1 MNMLKENSSRDIVLI
16 IHNVRGA
23 ANVGSMF
30 RSADGAGVR
39 EIWLTGYTPCPAG
52 PDRKYLTKAEKSLAK
67 TALGAENSVV
77 WRKETSF
84 RTVAVRL
91 RASGYRIVGLEQD
104 EKSVS
109 LRMIRKN
116 HPVALVVGNEV
127 KGLHRLILDQCD
139 VIGELPMYGKKNSL
153 NVSVACGIAL
163 YTLRGIM
170 E

>member
-77 WRKETSF
+77 WRKEASF

-104 EKSVS
+104 EKSVP

-127 KGLHRLILDQCD
+127 NGLHRLILDQCD

>member
-1 MNMLKENSSRDIVLI
+1 MLKNDHRDIVLI
-16 IHNVRGA
+16 IHNVRSA

-52 PDRKYLTKAEKSLAK
+52 PNRKYLTKAEKSLAK

-77 WRKETSF
+77 WRKEKSF
-84 RTVAVRL
+84 RVVAARL
-91 RASGYRIVGLEQD
+91 RASGCRIVGLEQD
-104 EKSVS
+104 ERSVS
-109 LRMIRKN
+109 LRMIMREN
-116 HPVALVVGNEV
+116 HSLALVVGNEV

-139 VIGELPMYGKKNSL
+139 VIGELPMYGRKNSL

-163 YTLRGIM
+163 YVLRGII

>member
-1 MNMLKENSSRDIVLI
+1 MNMLKNDHRDIVLI
-16 IHNVRGA
+16 IHNVRSA

-30 RSADGAGVR
+30 RSADGAGVK

-52 PDRKYLTKAEKSLAK
+52 PDRKYLTRAEKFLAK

-77 WRKETSF
+77 WRKETGF

-104 EKSVS
+104 SRSVS
-109 LRMIRKN
+109 LEKIGGDRSL
-116 HPVALVVGNEV
+116 ALIVGNEV
-127 KGLHRLILDQCD
+127 RGLDKRILDQCD
-139 VIGELPMYGKKNSL
+139 AIVELPMHGEKNSL

-163 YTLRGIM
+163 YVLRGIM

>member
-67 TALGAENSVV
+67 TALGAENSS
-77 WRKETSF
+77 TPSSPL
-84 RTVAVRL
+84 RL
-91 RASGYRIVGLEQD
+91 
-104 EKSVS
+104 
-109 LRMIRKN
+109 M
-116 HPVALVVGNEV
+116 
-127 KGLHRLILDQCD
+127 
-139 VIGELPMYGKKNSL
+139 
-153 NVSVACGIAL
+153 
-163 YTLRGIM
+163 
-170 E
+170 